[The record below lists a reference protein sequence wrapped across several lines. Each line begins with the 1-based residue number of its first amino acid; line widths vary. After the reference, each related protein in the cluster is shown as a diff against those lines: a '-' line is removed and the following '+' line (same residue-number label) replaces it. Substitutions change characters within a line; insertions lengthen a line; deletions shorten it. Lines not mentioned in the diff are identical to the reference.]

1 MINSRGVGAATAM
14 ALILVLAEPTHGLA
28 QYRINERNE
37 RPSVPPRPPMRMVQP
52 GPVVAPPAP
61 AAAPYRNPA
70 PVPPA
75 AANRIGDHGVGQH
88 LAVGKHAV
96 EIEND
101 RAVVR
106 VQLRTQF
113 PGVQGW

>member
-52 GPVVAPPAP
+52 GPIVAPKHCN
-61 AAAPYRNPA
+61 RNA
-70 PVPPA
+70 
-75 AANRIGDHGVGQH
+75 R
-88 LAVGKHAV
+88 HACNGLG
-96 EIEND
+96 E
-101 RAVVR
+101 VR
-106 VQLRTQF
+106 
-113 PGVQGW
+113 